1 MVENIISYVITLLLV
16 GIMIYSAILDFR
28 KREIPIEL
36 FLLLFVP
43 ASITGIILNSGPTC
57 GEACF
62 SVCFVGG
69 CYLIIARYFGGGG
82 GDVIMMASLSLWLGY
97 QIGVVIFVANIL
109 LILYRL
115 LEKMCEKEA
124 AEIAYAPF
132 VLAGVIIERI
142 LYFL

>member
-43 ASITGIILNSGPTC
+43 ASITGIILNSGPTW

-69 CYLIIARYFGGGG
+69 CYLIIVRYFGGGG